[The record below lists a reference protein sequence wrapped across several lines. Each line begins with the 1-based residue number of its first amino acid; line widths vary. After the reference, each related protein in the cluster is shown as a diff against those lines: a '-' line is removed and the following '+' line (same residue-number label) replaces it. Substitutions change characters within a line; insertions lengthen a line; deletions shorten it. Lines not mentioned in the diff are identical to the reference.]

1 MKKLKNKLLKNI
13 LIILILFLT
22 VSAVI
27 IPRELNNLDEL
38 WNYNFARNI
47 ADGLLPYKD
56 FNMVQMP
63 LLPII
68 CGTILKLT
76 FNELIVMR
84 ILAVLLITA
93 ILFVT
98 YKIFENLKINQY
110 IINILIIG
118 IYLLFYKHFCI
129 DYNFGVLLII
139 IISIYCE
146 LKSLSKG
153 KEILDVSKNDFGL
166 GILVGTSIA
175 FKQTTGIFVS
185 VIFIFYKLL
194 LCSKKEDFRKVFK
207 IIIIRLLGVLI
218 PIVLLAIYLSVNNIW
233 NDFLDYTVY
242 SLKTF
247 TNKISY
253 LKLVKGNYGLDIA
266 ILSIL
271 VPLTF
276 VIMYF
281 IAVCKKIKTDEQKN
295 IFILFCYSV
304 AAFIVVYP
312 ISDSIHFLIGSFPCL
327 ISIAYILWLVAKKIA
342 EKSKQKKIIYGS
354 KCFINSFTV
363 ISILVFTIYNVVIL
377 IQYISAC
384 RGYNELEHF
393 KYIPASSESIRKI
406 DNFIL
411 EQNREGKEVYILDA
425 TAAIYMIPIDR
436 YNKDYDMFLKG
447 NIGAEGEEGQIEKLE
462 NEANT
467 VILIMNENYRRNWQN
482 PEKVR
487 EYIINNWTKVGEIQN
502 FDIFQKE
509 KILKNGKNI

>member
-1 MKKLKNKLLKNI
+1 MKNKILKNI
-13 LIILILFLT
+13 LIILILFLA
-22 VSAVI
+22 VAAVI
-27 IPRELNNLDEL
+27 IPKELNNLDEL

-76 FNELIVMR
+76 LNELIVMR

-98 YKIFENLKINQY
+98 YKIFETLKINQY

-118 IYLLFYKHFCI
+118 IYLLMYEHFCI
-129 DYNFGVLLII
+129 DYNFATLLII
-139 IISIYCE
+139 LITIYCE

-153 KEILDVSKNDFGL
+153 KEILNVSKNDFWL
-166 GILVGTSIA
+166 GILVGTTIA
-175 FKQTTGIFVS
+175 SKQTTGIFVS

-194 LCSKKEDFRKVFK
+194 LCSKKEEFKKTFK

-253 LKLVKGNYGLDIA
+253 LKLVKGNYGLIIA
-266 ILSIL
+266 VLSIL
-271 VPLTF
+271 VPLTI

-281 IAVCKKIKTDEQKN
+281 IAVCKKVKTDEQKN
-295 IFILFCYSV
+295 IFVLFCYSV

-312 ISDSIHFLIGSFPCL
+312 ISDSIHFLIGSFPSL
-327 ISIAYILWLVAKKIA
+327 ISMAYVLWIVAKKIA
-342 EKSKQKKIIYGS
+342 NNSNHKKLMYGI

-363 ISILVFTIYNVVIL
+363 ISILVFTIYNVAIL
-377 IQYISAC
+377 IQYISTC

-393 KYIPASSESIRKI
+393 KYIPASSEKIKKI

-411 EQNREGKEVYILDA
+411 EQNKEGKAVYILDA
-425 TAAIYMIPIDR
+425 TAAIYMIPIDK

-447 NIGAEGEEGQIEKLE
+447 NIGAKGEEGQIEKLE
-462 NEANT
+462 NEPNT
-467 VILIMNENYRRNWQN
+467 LILIMNENYRRNWQN

-487 EYIINNWTKVGEIQN
+487 EYIINNWKKVGEIEN
-502 FDIFQKE
+502 FDIYK
-509 KILKNGKNI
+509 KDK

>member
-1 MKKLKNKLLKNI
+1 MRNKTLKNV
-13 LIILILFLT
+13 LIILILF
-22 VSAVI
+22 VSVAAVI
-27 IPRELNNLDEL
+27 IPQELNNLDEL

-76 FNELIVMR
+76 VNELIVMR

-93 ILFVT
+93 ILFLT
-98 YKIFENLKINQY
+98 YKIFETLKIHQY

-118 IYLLFYKHFCI
+118 IYLLFYEHFCI
-129 DYNFGVLLII
+129 DYNFCVLLII
-139 IISIYCE
+139 LITIYCE

-153 KEILDVSKNDFGL
+153 KEILDISKNDFWL

-185 VIFIFYKLL
+185 VIFLFYKLL
-194 LCSKKEDFRKVFK
+194 LCSKKEDFKKTFK
-207 IIIIRLLGVLI
+207 IIAIRLLGVLI
-218 PIVLLAIYLSVNNIW
+218 PIVLLAIYLSVDNIW
-233 NDFLDYTVY
+233 KDFLDYTIY

-253 LKLVKGNYGLDIA
+253 LNLVKGNYGIDIA

-271 VPLTF
+271 VPLTIAILYF
-276 VIMYF
+276 VSI
-281 IAVCKKIKTDEQKN
+281 CKKIKTDEQKN

-312 ISDSIHFLIGSFPCL
+312 ISDSIHFLIGSFPSL
-327 ISIAYILWLVAKKIA
+327 ISIGYILWIVARRII
-342 EKSKQKKIIYGS
+342 EKNKYNKVIYGI
-354 KCFINSFTV
+354 KCFINIFTV
-363 ISILVFTIYNVVIL
+363 ISILVLVLYSVAIL
-377 IQYISAC
+377 IQYISTC
-384 RGYNELEHF
+384 KQYNELEHF
-393 KYIPASSESIRKI
+393 KYIPASSEKIKKI
-406 DNFIL
+406 DDFIL
-411 EQNREGKEVYILDA
+411 EQNKEGKEVYILDA
-425 TAAIYMIPIDR
+425 TAAIYMIPIDK

-447 NIGAEGEEGQIEKLE
+447 NLGAKGEDGQIEKLE
-462 NEANT
+462 SETNT
-467 VILIMNENYRRNWQN
+467 VILIMNKNYRRNWQN

-487 EYIINNWTKVGEIQN
+487 KYIINNWVKVGQIEN
-502 FDIFQKE
+502 FDIYE
-509 KILKNGKNI
+509 KDK